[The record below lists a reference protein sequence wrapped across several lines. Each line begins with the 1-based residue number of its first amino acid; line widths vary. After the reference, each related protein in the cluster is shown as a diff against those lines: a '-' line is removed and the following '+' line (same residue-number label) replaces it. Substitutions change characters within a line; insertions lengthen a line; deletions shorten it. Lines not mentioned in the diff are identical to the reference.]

1 MRCVNLVKVF
11 LCTPLGFHSP
21 SLPLFLRPAPFFSYG
36 EGEITMKKSWGYIS
50 FANAVSQVSHGHR
63 AIVAVRRRSPPSQSI
78 VAVRRRSPPSQPS
91 APALPVQ
98 AWAMYS
104 LVMFYYAFKE
114 DLKPIK
120 PLGKFLSIKMIIFA
134 TFWQAVVVSILVEAN
149 AIPVRAAEPASMF
162 GTLPRR
168 RGASLHFF
176 FFCFWISI

>member
-1 MRCVNLVKVF
+1 
-11 LCTPLGFHSP
+11 
-21 SLPLFLRPAPFFSYG
+21 
-36 EGEITMKKSWGYIS
+36 
-50 FANAVSQVSHGHR
+50 
-63 AIVAVRRRSPPSQSI
+63 
-78 VAVRRRSPPSQPS
+78 
-91 APALPVQ
+91 
-98 AWAMYS
+98 MYS

-176 FFCFWISI
+176 FFVFGYRFEERLEVEHVHARVGRRWASGRRHVGARTPSTATCEYDKSPYMTLPRMPGLFDLH